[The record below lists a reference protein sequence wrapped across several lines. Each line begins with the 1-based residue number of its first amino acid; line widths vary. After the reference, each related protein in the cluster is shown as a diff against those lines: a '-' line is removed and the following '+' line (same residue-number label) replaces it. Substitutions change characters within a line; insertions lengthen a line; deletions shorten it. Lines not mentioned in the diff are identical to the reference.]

1 MKFKGII
8 FDLDGVLVHTDKL
21 HYRAWK
27 KIADAR
33 GIPFNEEMNN
43 LLRGVSRM
51 ESLEIILRNYHG
63 PALSAEEKE
72 AIAEEKNRYYREE
85 LETMTPEDV
94 TEEVRES
101 LTALKA
107 AGIKVAVG
115 SSSKNTRFILKQVG
129 LDKIFDGVSDGTNI
143 TKSKPDPE
151 VFLKA
156 AEYVSLAPA
165 DCLVVE
171 DAVAGIE
178 AAKSGGMKAAGIGDA
193 ASCEKTDYRIAALA
207 DLKDIVL

>member
-33 GIPFNEEMNN
+33 GISFNEEMNN

-63 PALSAEEKE
+63 PALSEDEKL
-72 AIAEEKNRYYREE
+72 AIAEEKNSYYKEE
-85 LETMTPEDV
+85 LKAMTPADV
-94 TEEVRES
+94 TEEVREALS
-101 LTALKA
+101 ALKA
-107 AGIKVAVG
+107 AGMKVAIG
-115 SSSKNTRFILKQVG
+115 SSSKNTKFILKQVG
-129 LDKIFDGVSDGTNI
+129 LYQVFDAVSDGTNI
-143 TKSKPDPE
+143 RKSKPDPE

-156 AEYVSLAPA
+156 AEYISLAPSE
-165 DCLVVE
+165 CLVVE

-193 ASCEKTDYRIAALA
+193 ASYEKTDYRLA
-207 DLKDIVL
+207 TFANLKDIVL

>member
-156 AEYVSLAPA
+156 AEFVSLTPA

>member
-1 MKFKGII
+1 MKFKGIL

-27 KIADAR
+27 KIADEC
-33 GIPFNEEMNN
+33 GILFNEEINN

-63 PALSAEEKE
+63 PALSQKEKE
-72 AIAEEKNRYYREE
+72 ALAEEKNNYYKEE
-85 LETMTPEDV
+85 LKSMTPDDV
-94 TEEVRES
+94 TVEVRET
-101 LTALKA
+101 LAALKA
-107 AGIKVAVG
+107 AGIG
-115 SSSKNTRFILKQVG
+115 SSSKNTKFILKRVG
-129 LDKIFDGVSDGTNI
+129 LDDVFDAVSDGTNI

-156 AEYVSLAPA
+156 AEYIALAPE

-178 AAKSGGMKAAGIGDA
+178 AAKRGGMKAAGIGA
-193 ASCEKTDYRIAALA
+193 AAFCEKTDYPITTFA
-207 DLKDIVL
+207 DLKDIAL

>member
-156 AEYVSLAPA
+156 AEFVSLAPA